1 MRSPHRGLRST
12 DARRDAT
19 QACCQLGGVPREYLA
34 FRNPDT
40 DRQIWIKEGPEPVE
54 RQIRER
60 FAHTSPARPTSMAT
74 MPI

>member
-1 MRSPHRGLRST
+1 MLPASV
-12 DARRDAT
+12 
-19 QACCQLGGVPREYLA
+19 GGVPREYLA

-40 DRQIWIKEGPEPVE
+40 DWQIWIKEGPEPVE

-60 FAHTSPARPTSMAT
+60 FAHTNPASPTNMAT